1 MLLVKEKK
9 IMSYKELE
17 EIQNTIDELKLEIL
31 QKENQ
36 VEQLEQYLEQN
47 NNEE

>member
-1 MLLVKEKK
+1 
-9 IMSYKELE
+9 MSYKELE